1 MKTPAWRPLFVLSLV
16 CLISACAVREGKT
29 SIYADYDPG
38 TSFTDYRTFAW
49 MTQNP
54 LVASTPDVVNP
65 NLQTN
70 LMAETAAQLK
80 NKGFRQVSTPGE
92 ADIVVAFTI
101 GARDSL
107 QENNFPGRY
116 RQIGTVGQTYGES
129 SEIREITTGAL
140 SIEIFDQASARR
152 LWTGYATTGVTMDV
166 RINSQAETKELVA
179 MIMDQFPPNG

>member
-1 MKTPAWRPLFVLSLV
+1 MKTPAWRPLFVLSLF

-80 NKGFRQVSTPGE
+80 NKG
-92 ADIVVAFTI
+92 
-101 GARDSL
+101 L
-107 QENNFPGRY
+107 
-116 RQIGTVGQTYGES
+116 
-129 SEIREITTGAL
+129 
-140 SIEIFDQASARR
+140 SARSGR
-152 LWTGYATTGVTMDV
+152 PTANPVRYARSRRALFRSKYST
-166 RINSQAETKELVA
+166 RR
-179 MIMDQFPPNG
+179 PPDASGRVMRPRG